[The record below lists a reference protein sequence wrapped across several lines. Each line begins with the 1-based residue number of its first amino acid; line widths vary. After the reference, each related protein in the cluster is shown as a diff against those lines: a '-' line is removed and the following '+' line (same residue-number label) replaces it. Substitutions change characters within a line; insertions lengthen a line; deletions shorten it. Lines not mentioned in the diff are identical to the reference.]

1 MRRETAIAVAV
12 SLVVA
17 GTMAIDHLIGTTDPN
32 DPGFEDPGAFVL
44 SVGLALALVALFFG
58 RVVRRAV
65 RDEPE
70 ESTLKAVAF
79 SLLAVLTLP
88 LLFLAV
94 PFPFAGAGLA
104 LGLHARGGRSWKLA
118 TAAVVV
124 GGFVLVLGAVAYLA
138 ALIGQTT

>member
-1 MRRETAIAVAV
+1 VNKETAIAVAV
-12 SLVVA
+12 SVVA
-17 GTMAIDHLIGTTDPN
+17 VATMAIDHLIGTSDPN
-32 DPGFEDPGAFVL
+32 EPGFEDPGAFVL
-44 SVGLALALVALFFG
+44 SVALALALVVLLFG

-94 PFPFAGAGLA
+94 LFPF
-104 LGLHARGGRSWKLA
+104 
-118 TAAVVV
+118 AVVV
-124 GGFVLVLGAVAYLA
+124 GAFVLALGAVAYLTALA
-138 ALIGQTT
+138 A

>member
-1 MRRETAIAVAV
+1 VSRETVIAVAV
-12 SLVVA
+12 SAVVV
-17 GTMAIDHLIGTTDPN
+17 GTMAIDHLIGTSDP
-32 DPGFEDPGAFVL
+32 DEPGLEDPGAFAL

-79 SLLAVLTLP
+79 SLLSVLTLP
-88 LLFLAV
+88 LIFLAV

-104 LGLHARGGRSWKLA
+104 LGLHAREGRRWVLA
-118 TAAVVV
+118 TAAVVA
-124 GGFVLVLGAVAYLA
+124 GGFVLALGAVAYLL
-138 ALIGQTT
+138 ALLAEL

>member
-1 MRRETAIAVAV
+1 VSRETVIAVAV
-12 SLVVA
+12 SAIVV
-17 GTMAIDHLIGTTDPN
+17 GTMAIDHLVGTESE
-32 DPGFEDPGAFVL
+32 PGETGLADPGAFVL
-44 SVGLALALVALFFG
+44 SVVLGLALVAVFFG
-58 RVVRRAV
+58 RVVLRAV

-79 SLLAVLTLP
+79 SLLAILTLP

-104 LGLHARGGRSWKLA
+104 LGLHAREGRRWLLG

-124 GGFVLVLGAVAYLA
+124 GGVVLGLGAVAYVVALLA
-138 ALIGQTT
+138 

>member
-1 MRRETAIAVAV
+1 MTRETAIAAAV
-12 SLVVA
+12 SVVVV
-17 GTMAIDHLIGTTDPN
+17 GTMAVDHLIGTSEPN
-32 DPGFEDPGAFVL
+32 EPGVEDPGAFVL
-44 SVGLALALVALFFG
+44 SVGVGLVLVALFFG
-58 RVVRRAV
+58 LVVGRAA
-65 RDEPE
+65 RDEPD

-104 LGLHARGGRSWKLA
+104 LGLHARDGRRWVLA

-124 GGFVLVLGAVAYLA
+124 GAFVLALGVVAYLTGLLA
-138 ALIGQTT
+138 